1 MKLTPF
7 GAAGGEVTGSCYL
20 LETDQARILIDCGLF
35 QGGKD
40 AAAKNRVPTGGEIA
54 KLDAVV
60 LTHAHL
66 DHTGRL
72 PLLSK
77 AGYTGPIYAT
87 PASIEMT
94 GLILRDSAK
103 LQAQDAERTNR
114 KLERAGEPL
123 IEPLYTSEQV
133 ERTISLFQPVPYHK
147 VVPIAPGIVA
157 EFIEA
162 GHMLGSA
169 CIQFRVQEG
178 ERTRRI
184 VFSGDLGPKGA
195 PILKDYERFNDAE
208 VVVLES
214 TYGDREHRP
223 LRETVDEF
231 FEILK
236 SAVAGQGKIMVP
248 TFAVGRAQLLTM
260 LLAYAFRKGIVK
272 PFPIF
277 LDSPMA
283 TEAWKIYRAH
293 TELYDDDMVRFL
305 NEGSI
310 TRDLGTLQY
319 TITAE
324 ESKKINDFVGSCLIL
339 AGAGMCNGG
348 RILHHFK
355 QNLWKPENHVVIV
368 GYQAEGTL
376 GRFLVQ
382 GTAEVKIF
390 GEKIAVRAKVH
401 TMGGFSA
408 HAGQTDLLNWLA
420 PMARKETRVLLT
432 HGENGPRNALAHL
445 IRERYHIKAH
455 LPQIHEQIE
464 I

>member
-7 GAAGGEVTGSCYL
+7 GAAGGEVTGSAYL
-20 LETDQARILIDCGLF
+20 LETDQARILVDCGLF

-40 AAAKNRVPTGGEIA
+40 AEAKNRAAFGGDVS
-54 KLDAVV
+54 KLDAVI

-72 PLLSK
+72 PLLIK

-87 PASIEMT
+87 PATMEMT

-103 LQAQDAERTNR
+103 LQASDAERTNR

-123 IEPLYTSEQV
+123 IEPLYTLQEV
-133 ERTISLFQPVPYHK
+133 ERTISLLRPAPYHQL
-147 VVPIAPGIVA
+147 APVARGMQA

-169 CIQFRVQEG
+169 CIQFRIEEAG
-178 ERTRRI
+178 RTRRI

-214 TYGDREHRP
+214 TYGDRDHRP
-223 LRETVDEF
+223 LKETVEEF

-236 SAVAGQGKIMVP
+236 STVEGRGKIMVP

-283 TEAWKIYRAH
+283 AEAWKIDHAH
-293 TELYDDDMVRFL
+293 SELFDDDMARFL
-305 NEGSI
+305 REGSL
-310 TRDLGTLQY
+310 THDLETMQY

-324 ESKKINDFVGSCLIL
+324 ESKKINDFPGPCLIL

-348 RILHHFK
+348 RILHHLK
-355 QNLWKPENHVVIV
+355 QNLWRPENHVVIV

-382 GTAEVKIF
+382 GTTQVKIF

-408 HAGQTDLLNWLA
+408 HAGQTDLLNWVA
-420 PMARKETRVLLT
+420 PMARKETRIFLT
-432 HGENGPRNALAHL
+432 HGENGPRGILAQR
-445 IRERYHIKAH
+445 IQERFHTNPH
-455 LPQIHEQIE
+455 LPQIGEVISL
-464 I
+464 